1 MPCGHC
7 GKTGHNKSTCPI
19 FHTQNTSFIKTQ
31 KKKKSGGRKTP
42 ITLDKTSKG
51 NDFYADKLNDFKI
64 DRKEQYLI
72 AEEILSHLKSNKNVS
87 VKAEEKSGKRQIMEC
102 IHCLLN
108 LDANEFRPISVY
120 VTALNRKD
128 TKVQFKEQES
138 YGITSL
144 VATRW
149 NDLLGEIVKLLD
161 STENTKIYIHLDEDD
176 YGTGDKQTLSKIFG
190 HVQIKNNPRVKF
202 IGYSATPEELEMSFG
217 FHEEW
222 NSVQFIPSDSYFGA
236 KKYLEKGLVR
246 GPSKFFDENVFTEHA
261 IQIIEDMRNNCE
273 SVHTKIKQRNV
284 IVVRD
289 TTPKNLSIITSKE
302 NELEEK
308 YNCEIYVFDQNT
320 EMKWGELDSWKT
332 LGKKHIEDEDGDI
345 IDTIYVPVV
354 IFISQI
360 CTRSTEICPSG
371 HRRIYAW
378 HDARL
383 MSGEKGDKISC
394 YNTLS
399 QAIGRVK
406 HYTQPGHQENN
417 IILYCDSSILEYTLN
432 PESVIGNVKLSS
444 RVKTTTTKQ
453 PKKNIIY
460 EDGYV
465 HVSEVLDSDW
475 QMGDPGDDH
484 TFDIQNVD
492 GKWCHYDRK
501 VRYWGDNPPGGG
513 GLASKQQVIQ
523 YENETSDRYFIRT
536 AIFVDN
542 EQHGQP
548 STPTFETSI
557 QSMYK

>member
-1 MPCGHC
+1 MPCSYC
-7 GKTGHNKSTCPI
+7 GKTGHNRRSCSV
-19 FHTQNTSFIKTQ
+19 HTPFIKTQ
-31 KKKKSGGRKTP
+31 KKKNQGKVSPKTSM
-42 ITLDKTSKG
+42 TLDKKSKG
-51 NDFYADKLNDFKI
+51 NDFYADKLKDFKI
-64 DRKEQYLI
+64 NRNEQYLI
-72 AEEILSHLKSNKNVS
+72 AEEILSHLKSDKNVS
-87 VKAEEKSGKRQIMEC
+87 VKAEEKSGKREIMEC
-102 IHCLLN
+102 IHCLHN

-128 TKVQFKEQES
+128 TKVQFKEQET

-149 NDLLGEIVKLLD
+149 NDLLGEIVKMLD

-176 YGTGDKQTLSKIFG
+176 YGTGEKQTLSKIFD

-202 IGYSATPEELEMSFG
+202 IGYSATPEELEMSRG
-217 FHEEW
+217 FHEGW
-222 NSVQFIPSDSYFGA
+222 IQVQFTPSDSYFGA

-246 GPSKFFDENVFTEHA
+246 EPSKFFDGNDFTGHA
-261 IQIIEDMRNNCE
+261 IRIIEDMRNNCD
-273 SVHTKIKQRNV
+273 SVNPKTKQRNI

-302 NELEEK
+302 KELEEK
-308 YNCEIYVFDQNT
+308 YNCEIYVYDQYI

-332 LGKKHIEDEDGDI
+332 LGIKYIEDEDGVNI
-345 IDTIYVPVV
+345 GRNYVPVV

-383 MSGEKGDKISC
+383 MSGEKGYRISC

-417 IILYCDSSILEYTLN
+417 IILYCDRSILEYTLDS
-432 PESVIGNVKLSS
+432 ESVVGNVKLSS

-460 EDGYV
+460 EDGYEHATDV
-465 HVSEVLDSDW
+465 PDPEW

-484 TFDIQNVD
+484 TFIILEVD
-492 GKWCHYDRK
+492 GKWCHYDKK

-513 GLASKQQVIQ
+513 GLARKQQVIQ

-536 AIFVDN
+536 AIFEDN
-542 EQHGQP
+542 VQHGQP
-548 STPTFETSI
+548 STPTFETSK